1 MLPPRRLTLPWPRTT
16 TPEGKAAEKVKWM
29 KQDGGRRGGRKSEDV
44 TYTSRRGYILMLQIQ
59 ENTVVTPADDGLLST
74 SKDAVGAKRL
84 CCAWRSSARGLS
96 GCALADL
103 LWPEQKCC
111 VMRVLADRSSG
122 AAPVPP
128 L

>member
-59 ENTVVTPADDGLLST
+59 GNTVVTPADDGLLST
-74 SKDAVGAKRL
+74 SKDAVGARG
-84 CCAWRSSARGLS
+84 CVARGV
-96 GCALADL
+96 L
-103 LWPEQKCC
+103 LRAVFRIVLWQMCC
-111 VMRVLADRSSG
+111 GQSRRFAS
-122 AAPVPP
+122 
-128 L
+128 